1 LISTSHRLEQILL
14 WIFVIL
20 AAIVIGGGLYEMR
33 VIVPLWA
40 HSPPES
46 VWEFAS
52 LRVTNP
58 QSTPNAGI
66 RFWIFVTPLHLL
78 ISFAVLIASWK
89 TNPRHR
95 RWVIIASAIFIT
107 LHLSA
112 LVYFVPAIDKIF
124 NSRNLNMTPDEV
136 ITRVHIWVNGSWM
149 RFVVGFA
156 GLLCGLRA
164 LQVTPGARNESTTSE
179 PKTAEG

>member
-1 LISTSHRLEQILL
+1 MKTSHRLEQTLL

-58 QSTPNAGI
+58 QYMPNAGV
-66 RFWIFVTPLHLL
+66 RLWIFVTPLHLL
-78 ISFAVLIASWK
+78 MSFAVLIASLK
-89 TNPRHR
+89 TRPQHR
-95 RWVIIASAIFIT
+95 RWVLIASAIFIT

-136 ITRVHIWVNGSWM
+136 INRVHIWVSGSWM
-149 RFVVGFA
+149 RFAIGFV

-164 LQVTPGARNESTTSE
+164 LQVTPGARNESASGTKTTE
-179 PKTAEG
+179 A